1 MYFLKIFTPI
11 AIAIFLIIFDYKFSY
26 LNNLRQSVAAL
37 ISPIYLVVSLPS
49 KLYTWINEQG
59 TSKDQLLNDNQSLNS
74 ELLKLKVRFQQVDA
88 LALENKKLNSLLE
101 SSYALQKNSFT
112 VARIESVARSR
123 LKKQIVINKGGNDNL
138 KVGQVALGSNGVLGQ
153 ITQITPINASILI
166 ASDPTQF
173 VPIKNVRNGIQG
185 MSQGVAENKHQL
197 LVKFIEPD
205 SDIKINDVFVSSAL
219 GSKFPNGYPVG
230 RVTHAEQRKNESFM
244 YITLEP
250 IQQIHNLEFVVILNN
265 L

>member
-1 MYFLKIFTPI
+1 M
-11 AIAIFLIIFDYKFSY
+11 
-26 LNNLRQSVAAL
+26 
-37 ISPIYLVVSLPS
+37 
-49 KLYTWINEQG
+49 
-59 TSKDQLLNDNQSLNS
+59 
-74 ELLKLKVRFQQVDA
+74 
-88 LALENKKLNSLLE
+88 LE

-123 LKKQIVINKGGNDNL
+123 LKKQIVINKGSNDNL

-173 VPIKNVRNGIQG
+173 VPIKNARNGIQG